1 MLKRVW
7 RKENTFTLLGAECK
21 LGQPPWEV
29 WRCLKKVKI
38 EQCVEV
44 AIFAVAAVATAG
56 VLILTPEPMPRA
68 YFGANIYMMIAAVQM
83 IQIIHKDDTFM
94 IFLKKGGVIAATI
107 VMLFVYI
114 EEGANLVRI
123 LREVKEREAYIA
135 EQVEDGNRN
144 LTLPMLR
151 PQFKSKYSY
160 MYDSDISTKEFWI
173 NEVYCIAYELDSI
186 HVVERK
192 VWTEY

>member
-1 MLKRVW
+1 
-7 RKENTFTLLGAECK
+7 
-21 LGQPPWEV
+21 
-29 WRCLKKVKI
+29 
-38 EQCVEV
+38 
-44 AIFAVAAVATAG
+44 
-56 VLILTPEPMPRA
+56 
-68 YFGANIYMMIAAVQM
+68 
-83 IQIIHKDDTFM
+83 
-94 IFLKKGGVIAATI
+94 
-107 VMLFVYI
+107 MLFVYI

-135 EQVEDGNRN
+135 EQVEEGKRK

-192 VWTEY
+192 VWMEY